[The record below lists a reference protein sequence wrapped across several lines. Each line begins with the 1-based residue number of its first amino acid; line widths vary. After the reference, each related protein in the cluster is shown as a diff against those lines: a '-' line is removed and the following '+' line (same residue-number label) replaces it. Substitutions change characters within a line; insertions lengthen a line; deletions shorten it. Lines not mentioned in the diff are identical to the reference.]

1 MPKQRLE
8 QKTKFNLNPQ
18 QIKFLSLLQIP
29 ITDLDN
35 HIKKEIEE
43 NPVIEEEESEYVD
56 SNSDFYYSKSN
67 KNNQALGYQIEDKKT
82 SLSDYLHS
90 QLVDLNVPK
99 KIYNLISYL
108 INSLDKTGY
117 LDRDLKSIS
126 NDLLINNNMKID
138 EEEIN
143 VALNFLKEME
153 PCGVGSHNLQ
163 ECLITQLKKK
173 TSKKYSS
180 LKSYN

>member
-82 SLSDYLHS
+82 VSLIIYT
-90 QLVDLNVPK
+90 LN
-99 KIYNLISYL
+99 
-108 INSLDKTGY
+108 
-117 LDRDLKSIS
+117 
-126 NDLLINNNMKID
+126 
-138 EEEIN
+138 
-143 VALNFLKEME
+143 
-153 PCGVGSHNLQ
+153 
-163 ECLITQLKKK
+163 
-173 TSKKYSS
+173 
-180 LKSYN
+180 

>member
-1 MPKQRLE
+1 M
-8 QKTKFNLNPQ
+8 
-18 QIKFLSLLQIP
+18 QIP

-117 LDRDLKSIS
+117 LDRDLQSIS
-126 NDLLINNNMKID
+126 ND
-138 EEEIN
+138 
-143 VALNFLKEME
+143 
-153 PCGVGSHNLQ
+153 
-163 ECLITQLKKK
+163 
-173 TSKKYSS
+173 
-180 LKSYN
+180 